1 MFTEY
6 ALIDIEDICYQKS
19 ISVLNKLPEVN
30 GPQLVTSLI
39 KPLVNNLINKSNK
52 QNESF
57 LNCFQDD
64 KDVHWIMEV
73 IGYGL
78 SLPLAD
84 NEQYEAVR
92 DCVNIY
98 CEWLHALSPSLSQDK
113 SIPYPIRH
121 DPNIY
126 CQKILGHLYNTF
138 LPRTWN
144 NQTTNTDAINDLIS
158 KQALICHRIL
168 RLVIAIATERDN
180 VISAKT
186 WEHLLI
192 FLLGINEK
200 LLKSPTDTNDIGT
213 QIADRVISTL
223 FQGWLISCVYFFPS
237 PSFWRTF
244 QNVCVNSRHCPA
256 LIAQWNRVNICLTK
270 RLVSVLYNH
279 ESTVPVDNKINFSQY
294 NSIVL
299 LLSEDVLEQCWYRFL
314 HITGNPIDLC
324 FPKTI
329 CKMDPEWN
337 VNLLPFIFHKA
348 VKGLCTLVDIFL
360 GIPNIN
366 LSDIEYELPKSAGNS
381 FHAQPEKRKPNFSVL
396 KGEKHSSS
404 TRSNQTHHVIS
415 KNNTSDPYCLPTI
428 VLPSL
433 LSGNFHQNHIKLS
446 SILDIFGKWLFP
458 AAFIGVPNISGDLLE
473 KSLSNSDTSLQG
485 TQKFER
491 MNIPTTDTDVE
502 FSLELFE
509 AGQAEALG
517 ALCRIFCLKKDNEDI
532 SLILSKQNHPDF
544 SKLKNYLTSFYLALK
559 FNLQNINQNDQSRIQ
574 ISSSI
579 LVNSI
584 YLFEVDLPGSKI
596 LIPHFFRCIESF
608 LTRKDKNDSAIH
620 VLIRRACIKILIS
633 LLSYPIHYK
642 NLPIKDDLSETT
654 CNTFISFFP
663 RLILLFINA
672 LYNEP
677 DQINVQMILN
687 AFLFII
693 EDCFNYRQDMN
704 GQNVYMGQNEIS
716 IESKDSLVVN
726 LMEFFNKNNCFH
738 LQNDSQAQKLAIN
751 LFLLITSFISDIL
764 CKSSLKNSNYN
775 ISLTA
780 IEILLA
786 MGRIRSKSNSHQHKS
801 KLLCNNKC
809 SLCIRQICRFIENQC
824 CKPAMFHSK
833 DMHSTIVAAYQC
845 LAIWID
851 EHHHLVN
858 DQNCIAL
865 LFELIELGI
874 SGSKSSKEDAMQ
886 FKAEKL
892 IKPASLRVREAAE
905 LFLATLMSRIKMGVE
920 SNENII
926 PCDINEAK
934 IAEQIFNIRSTDYSF
949 NQFRY
954 FVVENSLLISILDKQ
969 VGHGETVCIIR
980 SAYGKYCFVLKH
992 QPISNRHLL
1001 NMGNEI
1007 SIYRSLNKQD
1017 NMAKNFHFNYFPD
1030 YFDKYVSQVKYD
1042 NMILNINKYI
1052 NDQDDIKNDYE
1063 TMINFLEK
1071 VEHNLNFEKAKLNIN
1086 LSKKDMNEMPPS
1098 KNFEAYRPILS
1109 QFENFNFD
1117 FKATNGHQV
1126 KSRSLLTLNNNSQS
1140 FIEQLLK
1147 LDLISNR
1154 INDMVMIFYVPKDFA
1169 KEEDIFAANFQQYYS
1184 NTPFKYFLT
1193 SLGNEIS
1200 CETNICSSIFY
1211 WNDVLHELI
1220 FITPT
1225 KQYELQ
1231 RTHEYQIKNE
1241 NQQTVSLNTFIS
1253 ENNDTIRTMFLQRSQ
1268 QQHSTT
1274 SPNNGYAETTRNH
1287 SPNERIKEFLF
1298 MNNGCDIKVFILW
1311 IEKMDDFDRLP
1322 FNKNGFE
1329 HSANAC
1335 SDGSDKQNPIFII
1348 TIHPLKN
1355 GLFRVLNFM
1364 PNSNKFNNYPTI
1376 DRMLLSKS
1384 LLASYVKLITLNLF
1398 RRRRM
1403 NTESFQFPHVK
1414 RRVKIQEM
1422 ANKFKISST
1431 NEQKLASEIFKSKF
1445 L

>member
-337 VNLLPFIFHKA
+337 VNLLPPLKDFVHWWIY
-348 VKGLCTLVDIFL
+348 FL

-491 MNIPTTDTDVE
+491 MNIPATDTDVE

-886 FKAEKL
+886 FKAEK
-892 IKPASLRVREAAE
+892 EAAE

-1007 SIYRSLNKQD
+1007 SIYRRRG
-1017 NMAKNFHFNYFPD
+1017 YFRC
-1030 YFDKYVSQVKYD
+1030 Q
-1042 NMILNINKYI
+1042 
-1052 NDQDDIKNDYE
+1052 
-1063 TMINFLEK
+1063 
-1071 VEHNLNFEKAKLNIN
+1071 
-1086 LSKKDMNEMPPS
+1086 
-1098 KNFEAYRPILS
+1098 
-1109 QFENFNFD
+1109 
-1117 FKATNGHQV
+1117 
-1126 KSRSLLTLNNNSQS
+1126 
-1140 FIEQLLK
+1140 
-1147 LDLISNR
+1147 
-1154 INDMVMIFYVPKDFA
+1154 
-1169 KEEDIFAANFQQYYS
+1169 FQQYYS